1 MVRLLQTA
9 LYPALSDPLV
19 VDSCQKKPIAGAQS
33 IFGEIDLDRRSLAQV
48 AVQIHFGSGT
58 EPKIHFDLQSTYIH
72 VGFTARAP
80 GHRSF
85 VLAPNSKKRD
95 DLVSH
100 DQATGDFYAL
110 GSAAQVAH
118 GSRLGEA
125 DSKDPYVL
133 MQFRN
138 LVLDKDELKRCKKD
152 LPEVSKRVHGAEQD
166 LSLLIDAKK
175 TTFLREGD
183 EVGYFSPL
191 REMSEESWT
200 ETTVTSITN
209 CQNDKDKN
217 ITLADHFSINGAAVS
232 VGLQVLNDPLRQE
245 APALLKKCKLSGPQV
260 NHIIIISVL
269 HKRTA
274 TRTNGN

>member
-9 LYPALSDPLV
+9 LYPALSHPLV
-19 VDSCQKKPIAGAQS
+19 VNSCQKKPIAGAQS

-58 EPKIHFDLQSTYIH
+58 EPKIHLDGQSTYIH

-80 GHRSF
+80 GPRSF
-85 VLAPNSKKRD
+85 VFAPNSKKRD
-95 DLVSH
+95 YLVSH

-118 GSRLGEA
+118 GSKLGEA

-138 LVLDKDELKRCKKD
+138 LVLDKDEFKQCKKD
-152 LPEVSKRVHGAEQD
+152 LPEVSKRVHGAGQD

-175 TTFLREGD
+175 TTFLRAGD
-183 EVGYFSPL
+183 EVGYF
-191 REMSEESWT
+191 RDGINEESWT

-209 CQNDKDKN
+209 GQNDKDKN
-217 ITLADHFSINGAAVS
+217 ITLADHFSINGAESTAL
-232 VGLQVLNDPLRQE
+232 VGLQVLKDPT
-245 APALLKKCKLSGPQV
+245 PFG
-260 NHIIIISVL
+260 
-269 HKRTA
+269 
-274 TRTNGN
+274 